1 MYSTWLRGTLREGKL
16 VQRRVG
22 GGMGVAE
29 IRWDKTARK
38 DGQLGNDL
46 QGKNT
51 IPFGGYFFHQQ
62 EIVCIFTGNKS
73 AS

>member
-38 DGQLGNDL
+38 DRQLGIMFLNQL
-46 QGKNT
+46 EVGINL
-51 IPFGGYFFHQQ
+51 
-62 EIVCIFTGNKS
+62 
-73 AS
+73 

>member
-1 MYSTWLRGTLREGKL
+1 MKL

-22 GGMGVAE
+22 GGTGIGE

-38 DGQLGNDL
+38 DTQLGSDL

-51 IPFGGYFFHQQ
+51 IPFGGNFFHQK

>member
-1 MYSTWLRGTLREGKL
+1 
-16 VQRRVG
+16 
-22 GGMGVAE
+22 MGVAE

-38 DGQLGNDL
+38 DRQLGNDL

>member
-1 MYSTWLRGTLREGKL
+1 MQL

-22 GGMGVAE
+22 GGTGVGE
-29 IRWDKTARK
+29 IRWDKAARK
-38 DGQLGNDL
+38 DIQLGNDL

-51 IPFGGYFFHQQ
+51 IPFGGYFFHQK
-62 EIVCIFTGNKS
+62 ETVCIFTGNKS